1 MSLNTAGQLVVGSQT
16 VRLTSQNVGLSELI
30 LGAFGANG
38 PLNSTT
44 SAPVKGNFLNES
56 IKGTN
61 ISVELFRGEAEE
73 LKSGL
78 LIWKAD
84 VVLVIA
90 MALLK

>member
-1 MSLNTAGQLVVGSQT
+1 MVGSQT
-16 VRLTSQNVGLSELI
+16 VRLTSESVDLSELI

-44 SAPVKGNFLNES
+44 SAPVEGDLLNES
-56 IKGTN
+56 IKATN

-73 LKSGL
+73 LKRRL
-78 LIWKAD
+78 LIWKTV

-90 MALLK
+90 MALLM